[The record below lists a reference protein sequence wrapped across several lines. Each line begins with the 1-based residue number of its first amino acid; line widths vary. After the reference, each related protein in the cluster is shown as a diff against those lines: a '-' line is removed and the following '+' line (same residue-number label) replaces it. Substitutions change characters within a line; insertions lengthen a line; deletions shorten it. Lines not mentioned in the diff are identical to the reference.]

1 MFLRTSPQ
9 GPRANRQKERI
20 SRGNESQDRIGNTN
34 KATDLLTVLS
44 NSTSI
49 KLRSREQD
57 IVILNFEN
65 KSRFHLWLLYIVIY
79 YLFINYYLF
88 IKPFRSRI
96 S

>member
-34 KATDLLTVLS
+34 KATDLLTVLG
-44 NSTSI
+44 NSMSI
-49 KLRSREQD
+49 KLRNREQN

-65 KSRFHLWLLYIVIY
+65 TILFIVIIY
-79 YLFINYYLF
+79 SYLFTVLQHF
-88 IKPFRSRI
+88 QKK
-96 S
+96 

>member
-34 KATDLLTVLS
+34 KATDLLTVLG
-44 NSTSI
+44 NSMSI
-49 KLRSREQD
+49 KLRNREQN

-65 KSRFHLWLLYIVIY
+65 KILFMVIIY
-79 YLFINYYLF
+79 SYLFTALQHF
-88 IKPFRSRI
+88 QKK
-96 S
+96 

>member
-34 KATDLLTVLS
+34 KATDLLTVLG
-44 NSTSI
+44 NSMPI
-49 KLRSREQD
+49 KLRNREQN

-65 KSRFHLWLLYIVIY
+65 KILFMVIIY
-79 YLFINYYLF
+79 SYLFTVLQHF
-88 IKPFRSRI
+88 QKK
-96 S
+96 